1 MLIKVQEVK
10 WRGRRRE
17 QDHSKY
23 TIYFRTETAGIVA
36 RNKNNIQAYYH
47 HKVKKKQLL
56 RGKNA

>member
-1 MLIKVQEVK
+1 
-10 WRGRRRE
+10 
-17 QDHSKY
+17 
-23 TIYFRTETAGIVA
+23 VA